1 MKAIVNTGIGKLEL
15 LEIPLP
21 EPCEGQVRIRTAA
34 TGICA
39 TDLTMIDG
47 CTRSKYPQIPGHEWS
62 GFIDKAGVG
71 VSKEIEGKLCVA
83 ENVISDG
90 GEVGFEHPGAYG
102 EYFVTE
108 AANVRIL
115 PKSFPVSEAA
125 LIEPLA
131 VCVRG
136 IRRLR
141 ITDRKSAL
149 IFGDGPVGQIMLMLL
164 RLNGVNNIVLVG
176 GRKGRLETA
185 AKNGASAIV
194 NYHEVKCDLAEEI
207 AKGKVAEFANVIEA
221 AGTGKAVSAAFALAA
236 KGGHILMIGD
246 YDKLMA
252 DFSWQSFL
260 HRELEIISSNASS
273 EAWDDAVALVMEKK
287 ISLSPLVSKVF
298 PVSKFQEAMALVR
311 SRSPYG
317 IKVVLEW

>member
-39 TDLTMIDG
+39 TDLTVIDG

-136 IRRLR
+136 IRCLR
-141 ITDRKSAL
+141 ITYRKSAL

-164 RLNGVNNIVLVG
+164 VLDGVDNIVLVG

-185 AKNGASAIV
+185 VKNGASAIV
-194 NYHEVKCDLAEEI
+194 NSELLIRGNCCCCNLSVCACSPQ
-207 AKGKVAEFANVIEA
+207 
-221 AGTGKAVSAAFALAA
+221 TG
-236 KGGHILMIGD
+236 
-246 YDKLMA
+246 
-252 DFSWQSFL
+252 
-260 HRELEIISSNASS
+260 
-273 EAWDDAVALVMEKK
+273 
-287 ISLSPLVSKVF
+287 
-298 PVSKFQEAMALVR
+298 R
-311 SRSPYG
+311 SRGRNRDRILFPCIDSDTDTDGDPD
-317 IKVVLEW
+317 